1 MSFPPAP
8 SSKKMYAKK
17 APVHTEEAPNRLFL
31 EARRLRLKK
40 RFSQNFLINEAV
52 LQGIVDALQLQADEP
67 VLEIGPGGGFLT
79 EALLKTGAR
88 VTGVEVDRSMCY
100 HLRGKFANH
109 PRFRLIEADFLKVE
123 ETIMD
128 TEFGNAKAASLEPD
142 AAAVSVEDTTRT
154 ENTGNALSAEPPL
167 PTGKPFKIVG
177 NLPYGITSRIMFK
190 LAGEIEQEQYAWRD
204 RIQQLTVMVQKEVAE
219 RITAVPG
226 QRAYNAL
233 SIALQ
238 LRFDIRL
245 DAIVP
250 ARNFY
255 PAPQVDSA
263 VITLTP
269 RQEPLLPEK
278 TDMALFA
285 KLVRTAFSAKRK
297 TVRNALLNGRF
308 ATAAVID
315 QVFAATGIA
324 SDLRAEALSIA
335 AFGELTHAFSLHP
348 GQS

>member
-1 MSFPPAP
+1 MTFR
-8 SSKKMYAKK
+8 SSPHSQNVLLKKN
-17 APVHTEEAPNRLFL
+17 EEEPNRLFL

-40 RFSQNFLINEAV
+40 RFSQNFLVNEAV
-52 LQGIVDALQLQADEP
+52 LQGIVDTLHLQSDEP

-88 VTGVEVDRSMCY
+88 VTAVEVDRAMCY
-100 HLRGKFANH
+100 YLRGKFAKH
-109 PRFRLIEADFLKVE
+109 PRLRLLEADFLKVE
-123 ETIMD
+123 ETVMD
-128 TEFGNAKAASLEPD
+128 EEI
-142 AAAVSVEDTTRT
+142 
-154 ENTGNALSAEPPL
+154 ALSASMQGQEKNDADKTSTPRS
-167 PTGKPFKIVG
+167 FKIVG

-190 LAGEIEQEQYAWRD
+190 LAGEIEQVEYPWRD

-250 ARNFY
+250 AQNFY

-269 RQEPLLPEK
+269 RVEPILPPEK

-308 ATAAVID
+308 ADAALID
-315 QVFAATGIA
+315 KVFEATGIQ
-324 SDLRAEALSIA
+324 SSLRAEALSIA
-335 AFGELTHAFSLHP
+335 AFGELTHAFSLHTR
-348 GQS
+348 QN